1 MADIRSDW
9 TIYQKLQYVRN
20 QIAKMSITKSGFN
33 AHLNYAYFELGD
45 FEAQATELFNEA
57 GLCPLYSIK
66 MVDGVE
72 TAIIMLTDGVTNV
85 PFSIPTAEV
94 PNMKGIFELGAK
106 DTYCLRYLLARHVL
120 MLPDNDVAEVTNED
134 SGRNAEE
141 KKATEKQIELIRNL
155 YDAENIVKM
164 LEYYNIDKLSDLS
177 LKQASEVIARK
188 KNDRT

>member
-1 MADIRSDW
+1 MADIKAEW
-9 TIYQKLQYVRN
+9 TIYQKIQYVRN

-33 AHLNYAYFELGD
+33 AHLNYAYYERGD

-72 TAIIMLTDGVTNV
+72 TAIIIMTDGVTNV

-94 PNMKGIFELGAK
+94 PNMKGVFELGAK

-134 SGRNAEE
+134 SGKTADE
-141 KKATEKQIELIRNL
+141 KKATEKQIDLIQSL
-155 YDAENIVKM
+155 YDTENIIRM
-164 LEYYNIDKLSDLS
+164 LDYYGVEKLSDLS
-177 LKQASEVIARK
+177 LKQASEAIARK
-188 KNDRT
+188 KK